1 VKPVSPEVLRSFS
14 EDLKNIAD
22 QLEVRQRPRADH
34 WPGGAAALASRVD
47 LPARQ
52 FAAAKVDLQFAS
64 VLGEPALAEC
74 GQADRPAL
82 RASITPAGQML
93 VPQPRRCV
101 VDNGHMPAP
110 LARNLELEAGR
121 L

>member
-1 VKPVSPEVLRSFS
+1 MGFLMLVPRS
-14 EDLKNIAD
+14 A
-22 QLEVRQRPRADH
+22 P
-34 WPGGAAALASRVD
+34 RVD
-47 LPARQ
+47 LPAGQ
-52 FAAAKVDLQFAS
+52 FAAAHVDLQAAA
-64 VLGEPALAEC
+64 VLGEPARAERR
-74 GQADRPAL
+74 QADRPAL
-82 RASITPAGQML
+82 RASITPACQTL